1 MVTPPA
7 LVPEMS
13 PEERTLL
20 AGDLS
25 RLSADQRASLV
36 ASVCRSLGLN
46 PLTQPFAYITLN
58 GKLTLYARKDA
69 TDQLRALRDVSI
81 RIDSKEQIGDLY
93 VVCVSAFLPSGR
105 TDSEIGAVSTSGLR
119 GEALANAMMKAITKA
134 KRRATLSICGLGVLD
149 ETEVETIPGAQVWQE
164 PSAPARPPALPAP
177 EASDD
182 RPAPA
187 LWYSRLHELVV
198 QARLMG
204 ADEPD
209 IPAGGLSIA
218 QARAAKSR
226 LVDLLTTLQA
236 DSLPPLV
243 AEEVPE

>member
-149 ETEVETIPGAQVWQE
+149 ETEVE
-164 PSAPARPPALPAP
+164 
-177 EASDD
+177 
-182 RPAPA
+182 
-187 LWYSRLHELVV
+187 
-198 QARLMG
+198 
-204 ADEPD
+204 
-209 IPAGGLSIA
+209 
-218 QARAAKSR
+218 K
-226 LVDLLTTLQA
+226 
-236 DSLPPLV
+236 
-243 AEEVPE
+243 